1 MNLNK
6 REALAGLGKARIH
19 IEAMQGPMQPDK
31 YGSLG
36 LKIALEVLE
45 ELHKLITNLKLPE
58 EDTK

>member
-1 MNLNK
+1 LNLNK

-19 IEAMQGPMQPDK
+19 IEAMQGPMQPDE

-36 LKIALEVLE
+36 LKIALGMLE
-45 ELHKLITNLKLPE
+45 ELHKLITNLELP